1 MINRNAMIDNTD
13 TAECDEI
20 YYYLNDNTNKDR
32 YRVIIAGSRNFC
44 DYEVLRDRCEDVLA
58 IPMAMGN
65 VIIVSGHAKGV
76 DQLGERFAF
85 ENKLKTIVFPAEWKK
100 YGRAAGPLRN
110 KIMADNADALIAF
123 WDGESRGTGNMIHL
137 AQNKGLKLFL
147 VQI

>member
-1 MINRNAMIDNTD
+1 MDNNIDTNYDTFSAEQDEVLCYLFERDHRND
-13 TAECDEI
+13 
-20 YYYLNDNTNKDR
+20 

-44 DYEVLRDRCEDVLA
+44 DDEVLRDRCEDVLA
-58 IPMAMGN
+58 IPMAFGN

-110 KIMADNADALIAF
+110 KIMANNADALIAF
-123 WDGESRGTGNMIHL
+123 WDGESRGTGNMIQL
-137 AQNKGLKLFL
+137 AQDKGLKLFL

>member
-1 MINRNAMIDNTD
+1 MN
-13 TAECDEI
+13 TAEYEAI
-20 YYYLNDNTNKDR
+20 GYYLTKNSVNND
-32 YRVIIAGSRNFC
+32 YRVFIAGSRKFC
-44 DYEVLRDRCEDVLA
+44 DYEVLLNRCEDVLA
-58 IPMAMGN
+58 IPMAFGN

-76 DQLGERFAF
+76 DQLGERFAC

-123 WDGESRGTGNMIHL
+123 WDGESRGTGNMIQL
-137 AQNKGLKLFL
+137 AQDKGLKLFL

>member
-1 MINRNAMIDNTD
+1 MINQKEIKDDTN
-13 TAECDEI
+13 TAEQEAVLG
-20 YYYLNDNTNKDR
+20 YLNDNTNKEV

-44 DYEVLRDRCEDVLA
+44 DYAALRDRCEDVLA
-58 IPMAMGN
+58 IPMALGK

-76 DQLGERFAF
+76 DQLGERFAC

-110 KIMADNADALIAF
+110 KIMANNADALIAF
-123 WDGESRGTGNMIHL
+123 WDGESRGTGNMIQL
-137 AQNKGLKLFL
+137 AQDKGLKLFL